1 MSKEFKKAV
10 INSVISVVIGTLVLF
25 LIFSFLAQGT
35 DGTSYS
41 QELQET
47 EEIVTTEKTESTKDS
62 EFYFKNIT
70 NFKDPGDLVVFD
82 AIMKRSGKAKEI
94 LPPDADEEDIKKTKT
109 IYEYMLE
116 MKPNGDR
123 EVLLELAAAAVKYAK
138 KYSVPLGL
146 VVGVMQTESAFNPKA
161 LSKAGACGPM
171 QVMWNIHN
179 GLLKAN
185 GIVTREQLFT
195 TDLGTAAGC
204 LILARYLKDE
214 KSVAGGLKRYYGE
227 LSGNYVST
235 TYSNWHTY
243 ELYASGILETNSKNA
258 LIKDRNYLSSLMT
271 KSSAVKRTTPA
282 QKSEKPM
289 TIKTDGIIQI
299 KKQDGSTIVWRAK

>member
-1 MSKEFKKAV
+1 MNKAIKKAIV
-10 INSVISVVIGTLVLF
+10 NVLLTATAGSLIIFVLLGYLVK
-25 LIFSFLAQGT
+25 
-35 DGTSYS
+35 
-41 QELQET
+41 T
-47 EEIVTTEKTESTKDS
+47 EGQIVTPEATETVNEKTVEVKKMP
-62 EFYFKNIT
+62 EQKFYFADIT
-70 NFKDPGDLVVFD
+70 KFENVDLILFN
-82 AIMKRSGKAKEI
+82 AEI
-94 LPPDADEEDIKKTKT
+94 KSAGEKLKSLLPPDSSEDRIKKVKM
-109 IYEYMLE
+109 IYDYMKE
-116 MKPNGDR
+116 MAPAR
-123 EVLLELAAAAVKYAK
+123 ENDVLLELAAAAVKYAE

-146 VVGVMQTESAFNPKA
+146 VVGVMQTESNFNPKA

-185 GIVTREQLFT
+185 GIGTREQLFT

-289 TIKTDGIIQI
+289 TIKAEGIIQI

>member
-1 MSKEFKKAV
+1 MNKAIKKAIV
-10 INSVISVVIGTLVLF
+10 NVLLTATAGS
-25 LIFSFLAQGT
+25 LIIFVLLSLLFESGGPAT
-35 DGTSYS
+35 TA
-41 QELQET
+41 EPA
-47 EEIVTTEKTESTKDS
+47 TTEIEKVEKIKAAEADQR
-62 EFYFKNIT
+62 FYFT
-70 NFKDPGDLVVFD
+70 NMPEMESPFELILFD
-82 AIMKRSGKAKEI
+82 AEIKAAGKRLKSL
-94 LPPDADEEDIKKTKT
+94 LPPDSSEDRIKKVKM
-109 IYEYMLE
+109 IYDYMKE
-116 MKPNGDR
+116 MAPAR
-123 EVLLELAAAAVKYAK
+123 EKGVLLELAAAAVKYAE

-146 VVGVMQTESAFNPKA
+146 VVGVMQTESNFNPKA

-185 GIVTREQLFT
+185 GIGTREQLFT

-289 TIKTDGIIQI
+289 TIKAEGIIQI
-299 KKQDGSTIVWRAK
+299 KNQDGSTIVWRAK